1 MSANEQFGFLDEYA
15 KKEIRRTTLKAVAIP
30 GYQVP
35 YSSREMP
42 MGRGFG
48 TGGLQLTL
56 ALIGHGETLKV
67 IDQGADD
74 SVNAVNLRDFIEM
87 TCPGINTTTLTDEAD
102 LIQSRH
108 RIPEKPLRED
118 QLLVLQVPY
127 PDPLVVVE
135 ASEDKRKVLHG
146 EADYSRLLVK
156 LYEDIVKFK
165 EITISH
171 RYPTRINDH
180 YVIDPSPIPRWDVP
194 KLHNSKALVLLGAGR
209 EKKIYAVPP
218 YTKAIP
224 LAFQDVPFRV
234 ENFYD
239 AKGNRRTCQRCNC
252 DTSFL
257 DEYIDSES
265 GNKIYRCSDADWCEE
280 QLSKN
285 VCEKQLHE
293 KVMFDEQAYDRQ
305 VETAPSSKNAY
316 QALDVPQSADE
327 IQGVINA

>member
-1 MSANEQFGFLDEYA
+1 MSLPQQFGFLDEYA
-15 KKEIRRTTLKAVAIP
+15 KKEVRRSALKAVAIP

-56 ALIGHGETLKV
+56 ALIGAGETLKV
-67 IDQGADD
+67 IDQGSDD
-74 SVNAVNLRDFIEM
+74 SVNAVNLRTFIEM
-87 TCPGINTTTLTDEAD
+87 TCPGIATTTLTQQAD

-127 PDPLVVVE
+127 PDALVVVE
-135 ASEDKRKVLHG
+135 ASEDRRKLLHG

-156 LYEDIVKFK
+156 LYEDIVKFE

-194 KLHNSKALVLLGAGR
+194 KLHMSKALVLLGAGR

-218 YTKAIP
+218 YTKAEP
-224 LAFQDVPFRV
+224 LAFEDIPFRV
-234 ENFYD
+234 ESFHD
-239 AKGNRRTCQRCNC
+239 QQGRRRVCARCGC
-252 DTSFL
+252 SDSYL
-257 DEYIDSES
+257 DEYVDSNTGELV
-265 GNKIYRCSDADWCEE
+265 YRCSDADWCEE
-280 QLSKN
+280 QL
-285 VCEKQLHE
+285 
-293 KVMFDEQAYDRQ
+293 
-305 VETAPSSKNAY
+305 
-316 QALDVPQSADE
+316 ALQNPAE
-327 IQGVINA
+327 VING

>member
-1 MSANEQFGFLDEYA
+1 MSTSQRFGFLDEFA
-15 KKEIRRTTLKAVAIP
+15 KKEIRRSTLKAVALP

-56 ALIGHGETLKV
+56 SLLGPSETLKV
-67 IDQGADD
+67 IDQGSDD
-74 SVNAVNLRDFIEM
+74 SVNAVNLRNFIEL
-87 TCPGINTTTLTDEAD
+87 TCKGINTTTKTEEAD

-127 PDPLVVVE
+127 PDPLVIVE
-135 ASEDKRKVLHG
+135 ASEEKRKQLHG

-156 LYEDIVKFK
+156 LYEDMVKFK

-194 KLHNSKALVLLGAGR
+194 KLNQSSALVLLGAGR

-218 YTKAIP
+218 YTKAEP
-224 LAFQDVPFRV
+224 LAFDDIPFRI
-234 ENFYD
+234 EDFTNK
-239 AKGNRRTCQRCNC
+239 KGERRPCYRCGCTN
-252 DTSFL
+252 SFL
-257 DEYIDSES
+257 DEFIDSNTGE
-265 GNKIYRCSDADWCEE
+265 KIYQCSDSDWCEE
-280 QLSKN
+280 QLKSKTLAREPAN
-285 VCEKQLHE
+285 
-293 KVMFDEQAYDRQ
+293 
-305 VETAPSSKNAY
+305 
-316 QALDVPQSADE
+316 
-327 IQGVINA
+327 G

>member
-1 MSANEQFGFLDEYA
+1 MSTNETFGFLDEYA
-15 KKEIRRTTLKAVAIP
+15 KKEIRRCTLKAVAIP

-56 ALIGHGETLKV
+56 ALIGRGETLKV

-74 SVNAVNLRDFIEM
+74 SVNAVNLRTFIEM
-87 TCPGINTTTLTDEAD
+87 TCPGIDTTTVTEEAD

-118 QLLVLQVPY
+118 QLIVLQVPY

-135 ASEDKRKVLHG
+135 ASEDKRKLLHG

-156 LYEDIVKFK
+156 LYEDIVKFN

-194 KLHNSKALVLLGAGR
+194 MLHMSKALVLLGAGR

-218 YTKAIP
+218 YTKAEP
-224 LAFQDVPFRV
+224 LAFEDVPFRV
-234 ENFYD
+234 EDFRD
-239 AKGNRRTCQRCNC
+239 ERGERRACARCGCAN
-252 DTSFL
+252 SFL
-257 DEYIDSES
+257 DEYVDSTTGEPV
-265 GNKIYRCSDADWCEE
+265 YRCSDADWCNE
-280 QLSKN
+280 QVAQS
-285 VCEKQLHE
+285 
-293 KVMFDEQAYDRQ
+293 
-305 VETAPSSKNAY
+305 
-316 QALDVPQSADE
+316 DVAE
-327 IQGVINA
+327 VING

>member
-1 MSANEQFGFLDEYA
+1 MNDQKPFGFLDEHA
-15 KKEIRRTTLKAVAIP
+15 KKEMRRTTLKAVAIP

-56 ALIGHGETLKV
+56 ALIGKGDTLKV

-87 TCPGINTTTLTDEAD
+87 TCPGIHTTTFTEEAD

-127 PDPLVVVE
+127 PDPLVIVE
-135 ASEDKRKVLHG
+135 SSEGKRKTLHG

-165 EITISH
+165 EITIAH

-194 KLHNSKALVLLGAGR
+194 KLHNSKALILLGAGR
-209 EKKIYAVPP
+209 EKKVYAVPP
-218 YTKAIP
+218 YTKAVP
-224 LAFQDVPFRV
+224 LAFVDMPFRV
-234 ENFYD
+234 ENFND
-239 AKGNRRTCQRCNC
+239 AQGRRRACELCACTN
-252 DTSFL
+252 SFL
-257 DEYIDSES
+257 DEYLDAET
-265 GNKIYRCSDADWCEE
+265 GRKIYRCSDSDWCEE
-280 QLSKN
+280 Q
-285 VCEKQLHE
+285 QG
-293 KVMFDEQAYDRQ
+293 FPRATPDESQRQ
-305 VETAPSSKNAY
+305 ISPLNQEQTQEMLNA
-316 QALDVPQSADE
+316 
-327 IQGVINA
+327 

>member
-1 MSANEQFGFLDEYA
+1 MSIPQRFGFLDEYA
-15 KKEIRRTTLKAVAIP
+15 KKEIRRVALKAVAIP

-56 ALIGHGETLKV
+56 ALIGEGETLKV
-67 IDQGADD
+67 IDQGSDD
-74 SVNAVNLRDFIEM
+74 SVNAVNLRTFIEM
-87 TCPGINTTTLTDEAD
+87 TCPGIATTTLTEEAD

-135 ASEDKRKVLHG
+135 ASEERRKMLHG

-156 LYEDIVKFK
+156 LYEDIVKFD

-194 KLHNSKALVLLGAGR
+194 KLHMSKALVLLGAGR

-218 YTKAIP
+218 YTKAEP
-224 LAFQDVPFRV
+224 LAFEDIPFRV
-234 ENFYD
+234 EDFHD
-239 AKGNRRTCQRCNC
+239 QQGMRRPCARCGCGN
-252 DTSFL
+252 SYL
-257 DEYIDSES
+257 DEYVDSNT
-265 GNKIYRCSDADWCEE
+265 GQLVYRCSDADWCET
-280 QLSKN
+280 QLA
-285 VCEKQLHE
+285 L
-293 KVMFDEQAYDRQ
+293 QAT
-305 VETAPSSKNAY
+305 E
-316 QALDVPQSADE
+316 E
-327 IQGVINA
+327 VING

>member
-1 MSANEQFGFLDEYA
+1 MTTMRTANAAYPFGFLDEYA
-15 KKEIRRTTLKAVAIP
+15 KKEVRRSILKAIAIP

-56 ALIGHGETLKV
+56 SIIGSDDVLKV
-67 IDQGADD
+67 IDQGNDD
-74 SVNAVNLRDFIEM
+74 SVNAVNLRSFIEM
-87 TCPGINTTTLTDEAD
+87 TCAGIDTTDVTDDAN

-118 QLLVLQVPY
+118 QIIVLQVPY

-135 ASEDKRKVLHG
+135 PSEDKRKIMHG

-156 LYEDIVKFK
+156 LYEDIVKFN

-171 RYPTRINDH
+171 RYPTRINHH

-194 KLHNSKALVLLGAGR
+194 KLHQSKALVLLGAGR

-218 YTKAIP
+218 YTDAEP
-224 LAFQDVPFRV
+224 LAFDDVPFRL
-234 ENFYD
+234 ENFND
-239 AKGNRRTCQRCNC
+239 ESGNRRACDRCG
-252 DTSFL
+252 DTTSYL
-257 DEYIDSES
+257 DEFTNHA
-265 GNKIYRCSDADWCEE
+265 GHKIYQCSDSDWCRE
-280 QLSKN
+280 QL
-285 VCEKQLHE
+285 
-293 KVMFDEQAYDRQ
+293 
-305 VETAPSSKNAY
+305 TAKEPSR
-316 QALDVPQSADE
+316 
-327 IQGVINA
+327 G